1 MQINSRKATKALAVG
16 LTALLGLAST
26 PAGATEGY
34 FQNGWGARSKALAGA
49 GVADSRDATAAAQNP
64 AGLVHVTNQTNMAVS
79 IFSPRREM
87 EGTQFGP
94 FPGVSPNGVVESG
107 RNYFYIPNMAM
118 SYRLDPNPWVDVIA
132 LTVYGNGGMN
142 TSYPDVGRGPIA
154 PPGSIA
160 CLAPPP
166 APFPTPVGTRTGVFC
181 NGQMGVNLEQAFM
194 SVAMAK
200 QFGRISVGVAPIVA
214 RQVIELD
221 GLQAFSAL
229 STVPGAVSNQG
240 QEESWGVGVRAGVE
254 ITPMENVRIGVAGN
268 SRVLM
273 EEFSEYR
280 GLFAEQGDFD
290 VPPSIQVGL
299 AVDLMPELTVMLDY
313 KHIWYSTVDSV
324 GNPSANILNC
334 AATGVGTPAVGAG
347 CLGADNGAGFGWD
360 DINIIKVGLEWRPAE
375 RTAVRLGYGYS
386 ENPIG
391 PADVMFNIIAP
402 GVVEH
407 HIDAGAQVPIFANWD
422 LEIAGMYAFDSS
434 VTGFE
439 LGPPAGNPA
448 HQVEIS
454 MHQFEVTVGM
464 TYHFDGKSPLQALFG
479 G

>member
-1 MQINSRKATKALAVG
+1 MGEIMQKYGKNATKALAVG
-16 LTALLGLAST
+16 LTALVGLAST
-26 PAGATEGY
+26 PVGATEGY
-34 FQNGWGARSKALAGA
+34 FQNGYGARHKALAGA
-49 GVADSRDATAAAQNP
+49 GVADSRDATAAALNP
-64 AGLVHVTNQTNMAVS
+64 AGLVHVTNQTNSAVS
-79 IFSPRREM
+79 VFSPRRE
-87 EGTQFGP
+87 ETGTRTGP
-94 FPGVSPNGVVESG
+94 FPGFTPTGTVESG

-142 TSYPDVGRGPIA
+142 TSYPDVFRSAPTAAPVPDCFTATFAPI
-154 PPGSIA
+154 
-160 CLAPPP
+160 
-166 APFPTPVGTRTGVFC
+166 GTRTGVFC
-181 NGQMGVNLEQAFM
+181 NGQMGVNLEQAFL
-194 SVAMAK
+194 SIAMAK
-200 QFGRISVGVAPIVA
+200 QINPMISVGVAPIIA

-254 ITPMENVRIGVAGN
+254 ITPMDNVRIGIAGN

-290 VPPSIQVGL
+290 VPPSLQVGL
-299 AVDLMPELTVMLDY
+299 AVDVMPNLTMMVDY
-313 KHIWYSTVDSV
+313 KRIWYSTVDAV

-334 AATGVGTPAVGAG
+334 TPTGVGTPAAGAG

-360 DINIIKVGLEWRPAE
+360 DISIIKVGMEWRPAE

-391 PADVMFNIIAP
+391 SADVMFNTIAP

-407 HIDAGAQVPIFANWD
+407 HIDGGIQLPIFTNWD
-422 LEIAGMYAFDSS
+422 LEVSGDYSFDNS

-439 LGPPAGNPA
+439 LAGAGNPT
-448 HQVEIS
+448 QQIEIS
-454 MHQFEVTVGM
+454 MHQYEVMVGM